1 MVKQFWINLPVKNIE
16 NSKDFFTK
24 LGFSFKTEYG
34 TPNSACLL
42 LGESNV
48 VCMLLEEQTFKGII
62 NHEITNTKQ
71 STEVLLSIDAQSKEE
86 VDEMAK
92 KAIDAG
98 GVSNHKPT
106 EMMGLMY
113 GCLFSD
119 LDGHLWNVLF
129 MKKHNN

>member
-1 MVKQFWINLPVKNIE
+1 MLNSVRKEMAFLYGNCLSVYPGTNRGTIQTSVFLGVVVVQKGTTWLDNKMVKQFWINLPVKNIE

-62 NHEITNTKQ
+62 NHEITNI
-71 STEVLLSIDAQSKEE
+71 L
-86 VDEMAK
+86 
-92 KAIDAG
+92 
-98 GVSNHKPT
+98 
-106 EMMGLMY
+106 
-113 GCLFSD
+113 
-119 LDGHLWNVLF
+119 
-129 MKKHNN
+129 